1 MMRLCCRIRHLTL
14 RRTAIILLHVYHII
28 YLCIDWCWLLHLPR
42 FPQKVIKVTNV
53 FLLLISYCISITLE
67 QDKDNHKGTSGVP
80 ESLQNLV
87 AIPPKILLTSA
98 HLKSRF

>member
-14 RRTAIILLHVYHII
+14 RRTAIVLLHVYHII
-28 YLCIDWCWLLHLPR
+28 YLCIDWCWLLSFLLHLPR

-80 ESLQNLV
+80 E
-87 AIPPKILLTSA
+87 AYKIL
-98 HLKSRF
+98 